1 MSQIMS
7 RSFYTHLCSFSPL
20 DNAYEYLTNLFLD
33 NSQTH
38 YDSAQKRTKLS
49 LLSKFHAILFESML
63 SVHHNPPITVP
74 LISEK

>member
-7 RSFYTHLCSFSPL
+7 HLFYTHLCSFRPFN
-20 DNAYEYLTNLFLD
+20 NAYEYLTNLFLD

-38 YDSAQKRTKLS
+38 YDSAQIKNKIS

-63 SVHHNPPITVP
+63 SDHHTPPITVP